1 MKNITLTKT
10 LVLVLC
16 LAMLLSLCACGTREE
31 DPSTNDS
38 SEAHKQFFA
47 MDTIMT
53 VTAYGK
59 GGDEGIAQVVEEIT
73 EMDNT
78 LDPAVRESEVFKINN
93 ARGGTTEVSDGILT
107 MLKQAK
113 EIYDDTDGALDL
125 STYPLSQLW
134 GFIDLD
140 VENHEEGNVPS
151 EEEIQEKLALLGFDS
166 LTIEDHTVSVPSG
179 TEISFG
185 AVAKGYASDT
195 AVETLRSK
203 GIKSAI
209 VSLGGNVQTLG
220 DTKPDGSSWNVAV
233 QDPNDPSGY
242 LGLIQAG
249 ETAIITSG
257 SYERYFEKDGIRYHH
272 ILDPKT
278 GKPADTGLVSV
289 TIVCNSGLTA
299 DALST
304 AMFVLGPDKATE
316 YWRAHS
322 DEFQMIMVTTDN
334 RVLYTSGLSDKF
346 TMMAENY
353 TASEIS

>member
-1 MKNITLTKT
+1 MRNLELSKT
-10 LVLVLC
+10 LALLLC
-16 LAMLLSLCACGTREE
+16 LAMLFSLCACGSREE
-31 DPSTNDS
+31 ASSTDDS

-78 LDPAVRESEVFKINN
+78 LDPAVRNSEAFKINN
-93 ARGGTTEVSDGILT
+93 AHGNPTQVSEGILT
-107 MLKQAK
+107 MLKKAK
-113 EIYDDTDGALDL
+113 ELYDDTDGALDL

-140 VENHEEGNVPS
+140 VENHEEGNVPT
-151 EEEIQEKLALLGFDS
+151 EEQIQEKRNLLGFDS
-166 LTIEDHTVSVPSG
+166 LTIEDQSVSIPSG

-220 DTKPDGSSWNVAV
+220 ETKPDGSSWNVAV

-242 LGLIQAG
+242 LGLLEAG

-257 SYERYFEKDGIRYHH
+257 SYERYFEKDGVRYHH

-278 GKPADTGLVSV
+278 GKPADSGLVSV
-289 TIVCNSGLTA
+289 TIVCSSGLTA

-304 AMFVLGPDKATE
+304 AMFVLGPEKASD
-316 YWRAHS
+316 YWRAHA

-334 RVLYTSGLSDKF
+334 QVLYTSGLSGKF
-346 TMMAENY
+346 TMIAKNY
-353 TASEIS
+353 TSSVIS

>member
-1 MKNITLTKT
+1 MRNFELSKILAQ
-10 LVLVLC
+10 LLC
-16 LAMLLSLCACGTREE
+16 LAMLFSLCACGSREE
-31 DPSTNDS
+31 NSSTDDS

-78 LDPAVRESEVFKINN
+78 LDPAVRNSEAFKINN
-93 ARGGTTEVSDGILT
+93 AHGSPTQVSEGILT
-107 MLKQAK
+107 MLKKAK
-113 EIYDDTDGALDL
+113 ELYDDTEGALDL

-140 VENHEEGNVPS
+140 VENHEEGNVPT
-151 EEEIQEKLALLGFDS
+151 EEQIQEKRELLGFDS
-166 LTIEDHTVSVPSG
+166 LTIEDQSVSLPSG

-195 AVETLRSK
+195 AVETLRSN

-220 DTKPDGSSWNVAV
+220 ETKPDGSFWNVAV

-242 LGLIQAG
+242 LGLLEAG

-257 SYERYFEKDGIRYHH
+257 SYERYFEKDGVRYHH

-278 GKPADTGLVSV
+278 GKPADNGLVSV
-289 TIVCNSGLTA
+289 TIVCSSGLTA

-304 AMFVLGPDKATE
+304 AMFVLGPDKASD
-316 YWRAHS
+316 YWRAHA
-322 DEFQMIMVTTDN
+322 DEFQMILVTTDN
-334 RVLYTSGLSDKF
+334 QVLYTSGLSGKF
-346 TMMAENY
+346 TMMAKNY
-353 TASEIS
+353 TSSVIS

>member
-1 MKNITLTKT
+1 MKNFNLSKNFALI
-10 LVLVLC
+10 LC
-16 LAMLLSLCACGTREE
+16 LAIIISLCACGSREE
-31 DPSTNDS
+31 TLSTNDS
-38 SEAHKQFFA
+38 AEAHKQFFA

-78 LDPAVRESEVFKINN
+78 LDPAVRNSEAFKINN
-93 ARGGTTEVSDGILT
+93 AHGGATQVSEGILT
-107 MLKQAK
+107 MLKKAK
-113 EIYDDTDGALDL
+113 EIYADTNGALDL

-151 EEEIQEKLALLGFDS
+151 EEQIQEKLKLLGFDS
-166 LTIEDHTVSVPSG
+166 LTIEDQSVSLPSG

-242 LGLIQAG
+242 LGLLEAG

-257 SYERYFEKDGIRYHH
+257 SYERYFEKDGVKYHH

-278 GKPADTGLVSV
+278 GRPADTGLVSV
-289 TIVCNSGLTA
+289 TIVCSSGLTA

-304 AMFVLGPDKATE
+304 AMFVLGTDKATE
-316 YWRAHS
+316 YWKAHS
-322 DEFQMIMVTTDN
+322 DEFQMIMVTTDDQ
-334 RVLYTSGLSDKF
+334 VLYTSGLSDKF
-346 TMMAENY
+346 TMIAKNY